1 MLIIKSNGN
10 LDKLNAILNGL
21 PDDVEFTI
29 IVPARPLSADDNESL
44 YLKVRQMGGFFVEQY
59 DDWLWVTD
67 DNWDGDLSGILPSV
81 G

>member
-10 LDKLNAILNGL
+10 LDKLNAIL
-21 PDDVEFTI
+21 DKM
-29 IVPARPLSADDNESL
+29 ADNEEGFVVL
-44 YLKVRQMGGFFVEQY
+44 LPFDFNDNGAIERLMQMGGDY
-59 DDWLWVTD
+59 LLYGDDWLWVTD